1 VGASVIPAKAGISDD
16 VVLEAEPTAPSE
28 PVTPQYTAQDA
39 LDQIDSKEYLTPW
52 AGSGKKLYKIGVVF
66 DYAKRNITEW
76 EIV

>member
-1 VGASVIPAKAGISDD
+1 MSGVIPQRQIDEALDHAYGILYDEESI
-16 VVLEAEPTAPSE
+16 
-28 PVTPQYTAQDA
+28 PQYTAQDA
-39 LDQIDSKEYLTPW
+39 IDQIDSKEYLTPW